1 MIVKLKSWK
10 SRENRERTIFG
21 QKIGKTDS
29 QIRKLGTT
37 EDYKENQDSL
47 PVMTTVY
54 TPSLSHY
61 ELGANAQP
69 QHKGKSM
76 IKVFCTGLIS
86 YNRPGE
92 VKLDMTMIQKS
103 IAITNLAQVL
113 EQILDQNV
121 LNPSAHSAKT
131 SYYTIYHK
139 INGE

>member
-10 SRENRERTIFG
+10 SRENQERTIFG
-21 QKIGKTDS
+21 QKIGKTHS

-47 PVMTTVY
+47 PVMTTIY
-54 TPSLSHY
+54 TSSLSHY
-61 ELGANAQP
+61 EIGVNAQP

-121 LNPSAHSAKT
+121 LNPSAHSAKNIILHNI
-131 SYYTIYHK
+131 S
-139 INGE
+139 